1 MLLASAW
8 TRGGD
13 RSPSNWLVDIRSG
26 NFRLSTRT
34 FQGRP
39 KPGVGLGFTIGFSFV
54 DGEIF
59 ARSAPQRVHHEVDNV
74 LAAFG
79 DGRLRA
85 KVFPKDGRKR
95 VQVIEVKEAEG
106 RDGDIDLARI
116 DPRPEDAFPGT
127 SLQNFIQHAD
137 EWRVERLQGLAI
149 LEVAT
154 AVQVLIGKENDKI
167 AVLVQIVER
176 ELDEALHR
184 LFRRERA
191 DI

>member
-1 MLLASAW
+1 
-8 TRGGD
+8 
-13 RSPSNWLVDIRSG
+13 
-26 NFRLSTRT
+26 
-34 FQGRP
+34 
-39 KPGVGLGFTIGFSFV
+39 
-54 DGEIF
+54 
-59 ARSAPQRVHHEVDNV
+59 VHHEVDNV

-95 VQVIEVKEAEG
+95 VPVIEVKEAEG

-154 AVQVLIGKENDKI
+154 AVQVLIGKENDKM

-191 DI
+191 DIQGALALLNLESDASERPLTARALAAVTWLAELPLSLARSWRSGVH